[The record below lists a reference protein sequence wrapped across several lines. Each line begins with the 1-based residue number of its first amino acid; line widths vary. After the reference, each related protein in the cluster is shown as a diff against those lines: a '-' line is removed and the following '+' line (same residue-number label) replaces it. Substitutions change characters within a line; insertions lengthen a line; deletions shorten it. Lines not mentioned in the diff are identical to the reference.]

1 MYTIS
6 KEFYFSAGHHLN
18 GLPENHPCSRKHGH
32 NYTVIVELRS
42 PKLDKNYF
50 VQDYNDLK
58 QIKDFIDNE
67 FDHRYLNDLPD
78 FDLLDRQPTAENIA
92 KVLFDIFKPHY
103 PLLNAITVKETD
115 KTSARYEP
123 GYDE

>member
-1 MYTIS
+1 MYIIS
-6 KEFYFSAGHHLN
+6 KEFHFSAGHHLN

-32 NYTVIVELRS
+32 NYTVIIELRS
-42 PKLDKNYF
+42 PKLDGRGF

-58 QIKDFIDNE
+58 GIKEFIDDI
-67 FDHRYLNDLPD
+67 FDHRYLNDLSLP
-78 FDLLDRQPTAENIA
+78 LLEQPTAENIA
-92 KVLFDIFKPHY
+92 KTLFDIFKPHY